1 MNFFVLN
8 KNSKKDK
15 RQIIWASDKRF
26 LVSGQPCII
35 PKDKLT
41 MTRDGNLVLYTG
53 NNQTLGWQTSTK
65 GKGNYAV
72 LEDDGDSMIK
82 IVKNFGLH
90 WILNLT

>member
-53 NNQTLGWQTSTK
+53 NNQTLGWQTSTT